1 MTTKTV
7 NITAITP
14 ARGGSK
20 GVPRKNIKPMAGEP
34 LLQYT
39 VEAARACPLITRHVV
54 NTEDREI
61 GTVAESLGV
70 EVQGR
75 PEEFW
80 HDNSFQ
86 EVDRLLQW
94 AVADLESHKFQVDI
108 VVLLYPTA
116 PLRPTRA
123 ITDCIDLVLN
133 QGYDSALTLREDRSY
148 IWRRIDDSATV
159 EPVNYDPKKR
169 GPNQQE
175 GWNQWVENKA
185 VYAMKRDLLMET
197 GCRLGGRVGY
207 VEMGRLESIDID
219 TPDDFALAEQVLLL
233 RQQQNG

>member
-1 MTTKTV
+1 M
-7 NITAITP
+7 ILSIIP

-20 GVPRKNIKPMAGEP
+20 GVPRKNIKPIAGKP

-39 VEAARACPLITRHVV
+39 IDAACACPTISRCMV
-54 NTEDREI
+54 NTEDAEI
-61 GTVAESLGV
+61 RTIAESLGV

-75 PEEFW
+75 PDEFW
-80 HDNSFQ
+80 HDNTFQ

-94 AVADLESHKFQVDI
+94 SVAEFESREGRVDI

-116 PLRPTRA
+116 PLRPSQA

-148 IWRRIDDSATV
+148 IWERVDDGNTV
-159 EPVNYDPKKR
+159 QTVNYDPKKR
-169 GPNQQE
+169 GPNQLE

-185 VYAMKRDLLMET
+185 VYVVKRDLLMEA
-197 GCRLGGRVGY
+197 GCRLGGKIGY
-207 VEMGRLESIDID
+207 VEMGKLESIDID
-219 TPDDFALAEQVLLL
+219 TPDDFMLAEHILLA
-233 RQQQNG
+233 RQKEYG